1 MEKVVVIGTSS
12 VVVVLVLSV
21 GTDVSH
27 GMSDA
32 RKRFHRRERGARGG
46 GRGKDPRGTL
56 CREGRVAAR
65 ARESVQRDVRRD
77 RE

>member
-32 RKRFHRRERGARGG
+32 RKRQA
-46 GRGKDPRGTL
+46 K
-56 CREGRVAAR
+56 AAR
-65 ARESVQRDVRRD
+65 CGTERARRHCCAAIEETPLK
-77 RE
+77 REAA